1 MINNI
6 TIMGRL
12 TADPERL
19 ITATGKTRTTARIAV
34 PVNGEIT
41 EFHEVEAWEKTAEFF
56 SANFKKGAP
65 VVIEGAVR
73 AKEYTTKEGERK
85 VFHYIS
91 VKNLSFVLSQPQQ
104 QPSIAAPIQE
114 AIDSWK
120 EVTNI
125 AAELGDLF
133 EETV

>member
-1 MINNI
+1 MINNV

-19 ITATGKTRTTARIAV
+19 VTATGKTRTTARIAV
-34 PVNGEIT
+34 AINAEVT

-65 VVIEGAVR
+65 IIIEGAIR

-85 VFHYIS
+85 IFHYIS

-104 QPSIAAPIQE
+104 QPSIAAPIE
-114 AIDSWK
+114 KVINSWK
-120 EVTNI
+120 EVTTTASEI
-125 AAELGDLF
+125 GDLF
-133 EETV
+133 EGTI